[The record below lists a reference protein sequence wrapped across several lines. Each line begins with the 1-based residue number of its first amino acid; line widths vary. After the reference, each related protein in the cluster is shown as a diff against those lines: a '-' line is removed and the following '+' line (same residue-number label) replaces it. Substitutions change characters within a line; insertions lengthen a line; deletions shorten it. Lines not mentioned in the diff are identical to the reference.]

1 MNMYYVNYVNKH
13 YVNKL
18 LLLTAT
24 MDNVNLGGL
33 DPRKA
38 ELLEARFY
46 GRVCFV
52 FHNTI
57 SLKNHSF

>member
-1 MNMYYVNYVNKH
+1 MFFYI
-13 YVNKL
+13 
-18 LLLTAT
+18 ADT

-46 GRVCFV
+46 GRVCSMLFYCGLE
-52 FHNTI
+52 FRR
-57 SLKNHSF
+57 